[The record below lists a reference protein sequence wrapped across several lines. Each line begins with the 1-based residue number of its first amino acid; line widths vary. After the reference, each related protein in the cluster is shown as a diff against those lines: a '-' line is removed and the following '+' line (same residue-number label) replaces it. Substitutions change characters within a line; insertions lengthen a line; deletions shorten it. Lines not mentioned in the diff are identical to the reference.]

1 MSIALPLGASEGPST
16 PCLPPAPGRASQA
29 FHQRPTLWA
38 FLPHHLQGCVS
49 SPPLVT
55 TCRLFLESSD
65 IEAARLSEAQSSLSP
80 LDQKKGSLLGVRCQ
94 SGGLPGRPGDHT
106 VCLFPAMSRA
116 RWMLRTLA
124 KGMESFLT
132 LWGSWSVP
140 SNGRCQ
146 KFLGSRALQELLSVS
161 VSISLASFSAPSHH
175 SPDGFPVAG
184 RLQ

>member
-1 MSIALPLGASEGPST
+1 MRDRPLPVSRRPLEGP
-16 PCLPPAPGRASQA
+16 P
-29 FHQRPTLWA
+29 RPSIKGPRCGLSSRK
-38 FLPHHLQGCVS
+38 GVS
-49 SPPLVT
+49 ALLPLVT

-80 LDQKKGSLLGVRCQ
+80 LDQRRGSFPGVRCQ
-94 SGGLPGRPGDHT
+94 SGGLPGRPSNHT

-161 VSISLASFSAPSHH
+161 VSISLASFSAPSYH